1 MLSPRRGII
10 FTAPTLMSG
19 PVTHNTCVCVRL
31 SLCAPEGSSY
41 LSLPH
46 VIHPPAPHV
55 FVSLSGRDVTACFPY
70 QRGLLQAKKK
80 KSEGWKKAE
89 LSQWSQHLPVLNWR
103 ESRAGGR
110 RVYHM
115 SHLKT
120 VSAHSHGAKQKQ
132 SFFSVFFTLL
142 GHIFPKMES

>member
-1 MLSPRRGII
+1 MFPISERI
-10 FTAPTLMSG
+10 
-19 PVTHNTCVCVRL
+19 VT
-31 SLCAPEGSSY
+31 G
-41 LSLPH
+41 
-46 VIHPPAPHV
+46 
-55 FVSLSGRDVTACFPY
+55 
-70 QRGLLQAKKK
+70 QKK

-110 RVYHM
+110 IVYHM

-120 VSAHSHGAKQKQ
+120 VSAHSHGAKQKH